1 MTRVEFFSQDDKITG
16 FCCQGHSGYAEAG
29 ADIVCAAV
37 SATVSF
43 AANTITDVLGVRAK
57 LKVKEDEARITLTLP
72 ASYEDEDAVQAVLQG
87 MMLTLTSW
95 RDEYPDNLEVVM
107 EV

>member
-1 MTRVEFFSQDDKITG
+1 M
-16 FCCQGHSGYAEAG
+16 
-29 ADIVCAAV
+29 
-37 SATVSF
+37 
-43 AANTITDVLGVRAK
+43 LGVRAK

-72 ASYEDEDAVQAVLQG
+72 TSYEDEDAVQAVLQG

>member
-1 MTRVEFFSQDDKITG
+1 MTQVEFFSQDGRISG
-16 FCCQGHSGYAEAG
+16 FCCQGHSGYAEEG

-37 SATVSF
+37 STAVSF

-57 LKVKEDEARITLTLP
+57 LKVKDDEAQITLTLP
-72 ASYEDEDAVQAVLQG
+72 AAYEQEEAVQAVLQG
-87 MMLTLTSW
+87 MMLTLMNW
-95 RDEYPDNLEVVM
+95 RDQYPDNLEVVM